1 MVGSFW
7 VHYQPARMPRLR
19 FFPTGRVPSGYQY
32 TICRGC
38 GKPVE
43 NLWISLFVR
52 LDLNPFKMEGRE
64 AGRRREP

>member
-1 MVGSFW
+1 
-7 VHYQPARMPRLR
+7 
-19 FFPTGRVPSGYQY
+19 
-32 TICRGC
+32 
-38 GKPVE
+38 VE